1 MEVKLMSDDEIKLTT
16 TNNTTSNG
24 TPFPETPKPQV
35 LTEQFSRNEVNNS
48 NERYYPDSDNN

>member
-1 MEVKLMSDDEIKLTT
+1 MSDDDIKLTT

-35 LTEQFSRNEVNNS
+35 LTEQFSRNEVNNP
-48 NERYYPDSDNN
+48 NERYYSDSDDN